1 MKKVILA
8 GIIPS
13 LLLAVSVIDT
23 CFADGWQG
31 SGNFGTAAGNG
42 VSAGNGDYETS
53 TAWVHFKYVGGA
65 DFEGQSIWIVPQYT
79 ANLTQPLDA
88 KLPNV
93 DGKCAKQDVGFWTL
107 ARISKPKAGRGPLK
121 PINSSDVGD
130 YREKGL
136 DDGNEYFFN
145 GIEATYLKRW
155 GDYYTKNT
163 YINGNGEYMIY
174 RNMQGT
180 GWSIFDTLSYNNATG
195 NYAVKNPGGAT
206 AEQVLYYG
214 TGGNDDKFGSIKGK
228 IHKMYQLNVVANG
241 MNDVYKSYRA
251 YLVASKT
258 KTQDQVNGM
267 TDSDIDKLMRNAGGS
282 GNGTY
287 AFCSYENVIKKEASL
302 DTKSQIK
309 IYDNDVEKRSNLS
322 GWDTETS
329 DNNIY
334 EFNTSGS
341 FKLNFNFAYNRS
353 ASDFG
358 TNAIS
363 NGSSI
368 SVYRAD
374 ANGNN
379 IVELYSKTLDT
390 PGFKMGVTTLN
401 NQHAAS
407 TTTSFEELEADTVY
421 MFCAYIKHAET
432 VTITNDVQTTSGQGS
447 SKACVKAKYKP
458 ITATID
464 SDTRATLDGINYD
477 SGADTSKTFPNA
489 NNYITVEA
497 GPNTVT
503 WSHYLGWT
511 SRSDNIKTG
520 NVWTK
525 TYGLNGTKA
534 LGNALSVG
542 KYNKN
547 SHTIY
552 LKKDDDG
559 YPGMKGDNNTSEA
572 GVFPGEAREVSQSL
586 KHPSIVQVNS
596 GDAATGS
603 SDESSS
609 VKLRLKA
616 EDIQCGI
623 SKDSY
628 GLDEDIVYSIGVDNP
643 NDYRWLSIKND
654 NNIKKTVGDDTLQN
668 DVFWLKPES
677 QIQITQTACFGSQIK
692 IDADNVVEDRF
703 NTNPWKNQ
711 DYTNDSANSVFG
723 LESWIPAD
731 RGLFDDTEAPNDVGS
746 HHESSLAA
754 SEIGISDFSK
764 VSTPSSRVANG
775 YKIETISNAAVIENL
790 GKSLYTSFSK
800 PNRESVSITTKI
812 PYNYY
817 MSLNL
822 APDDSKGY
830 LTSENTTFT
839 VNIKNEGRINTQVC
853 NDTSQCG
860 AYATKSKKTTAG
872 MLVFT
877 ISSEFKAD
885 DLKEGKDSFS
895 YNGNI
900 FDSANDLLLKNR
912 MVEAVKNHLPY
923 GDSIDVIDSSHVK
936 DEEIT
941 DLEFNDGGTGSIES
955 NILDLSNLAV
965 GTKVCAVAAVYPSDS
980 HDTGYDTDYNRPED
994 DPKHWPIDDSRHWEI
1009 NDLNQSAAFSPTG
1022 TKTGLKVSCR
1032 TVAKHQNMSVEGN
1045 GVVTTQT
1052 TSSSNTTHNNRIFRS
1067 WSEYQII
1074 SGGSNASS
1082 GAVTAYALNNMA
1094 GKTENMSADPDFSSV
1109 SSGSYL
1115 YPQTLGNYSLAT
1127 IGGKKSDPNSGDES
1141 QVNWRYSETLIKNIV
1156 DTYGKGGSDCV
1167 SGDLPTSNN
1176 YLECINGGNLP
1187 YVYKEGKDTLVVKST
1202 GTLTINND
1210 SHLEDLSYW
1219 GNPKQL
1225 IIIAKDILIDKSVS
1239 RVNAWLIVDGGK
1251 LNTCND
1257 YQINAPEDK
1266 SNQNLLDFC
1275 NTQLFINGPVIVNGD
1290 LILPRTFGGGSVLE
1304 KGEFVKDPNTL
1315 VQRAE
1320 IFNYDPS
1327 VVEWAYRESQKNPH
1341 LETTYTETLAPRL

>member
-1 MKKVILA
+1 MKKKIVLLA
-8 GIIPS
+8 IGVGLVFSTSNVFAGGWAGGGGDSSFGQGGTGEDCANSGGRIDCGISWLKYEYIKGSNLEGQVYKFNPNGDGTGDGKEIAGDCAKDGVGFYHLGIIIKPNREFKNYGTCNTCLGNYSYIGNQTYGGIQNYWNGVATSHLFDGTYSVDPGSKIYGEPYVYTYRLNGANS
-13 LLLAVSVIDT
+13 LGHRFSLSIKTAGGYYTGDNQNSTYNTDGAYSHILYKNAKPMYKSV
-23 CFADGWQG
+23 
-31 SGNFGTAAGNG
+31 GTAASKDSIKKSYAAFLNHKYADGKNAPENQTYSKQKGGGCTYSNG
-42 VSAGNGDYETS
+42 SWNCKNMPDDIYAFCAFPESNPTGLSPKAKLTIEGHPKSPIATS
-53 TAWVHFKYVGGA
+53 YNFSSSNTDTATNSTIYVVNNKTITVKSNFNFKLDKAIKTKSFKPTLSIG
-65 DFEGQSIWIVPQYT
+65 GQSIA
-79 ANLTQPLDA
+79 ANNLSFT
-88 KLPNV
+88 
-93 DGKCAKQDVGFWTL
+93 GSVGE
-107 ARISKPKAGRGPLK
+107 I
-121 PINSSDVGD
+121 GD
-130 YREKGL
+130 GL
-136 DDGNEYFFN
+136 DD
-145 GIEATYLKRW
+145 
-155 GDYYTKNT
+155 
-163 YINGNGEYMIY
+163 
-174 RNMQGT
+174 
-180 GWSIFDTLSYNNATG
+180 
-195 NYAVKNPGGAT
+195 
-206 AEQVLYYG
+206 
-214 TGGNDDKFGSIKGK
+214 
-228 IHKMYQLNVVANG
+228 AN
-241 MNDVYKSYRA
+241 
-251 YLVASKT
+251 KT
-258 KTQDQVNGM
+258 KTITLTAN
-267 TDSDIDKLMRNAGGS
+267 
-282 GNGTY
+282 
-287 AFCSYENVIKKEASL
+287 EA
-302 DTKSQIK
+302 TKICATAKTPGSQID
-309 IYDNDVEKRSNLS
+309 IN
-322 GWDTETS
+322 G
-329 DNNIY
+329 I
-334 EFNTSGS
+334 SGS
-341 FKLNFNFAYNRS
+341 ERTAE
-353 ASDFG
+353 AC
-358 TNAIS
+358 
-363 NGSSI
+363 
-368 SVYRAD
+368 
-374 ANGNN
+374 
-379 IVELYSKTLDT
+379 LY
-390 PGFKMGVTTLN
+390 
-401 NQHAAS
+401 
-407 TTTSFEELEADTVY
+407 
-421 MFCAYIKHAET
+421 
-432 VTITNDVQTTSGQGS
+432 
-447 SKACVKAKYKP
+447 VKYVP

-692 IDADNVVEDRF
+692 IDADNAVEDRF

-872 MLVFT
+872 MLVFA
-877 ISSEFKAD
+877 ISSEFKAM
-885 DLKEGKDSFS
+885 DLDGKDSFS

-900 FDSANDLLLKNR
+900 FDSANDSLLEER
-912 MVEAVKNHLPY
+912 MVEAVKNHFPY
-923 GDSIDVIDSSHVK
+923 GDSINVIDRNHLRDIKNKEFDTDTTLATDS
-936 DEEIT
+936 IT
-941 DLEFNDGGTGSIES
+941 SDNLNLND
-955 NILDLSNLAV
+955 LAV

-980 HDTGYDTDYNRPED
+980 HDTGNGNS
-994 DPKHWPIDDSRHWEI
+994 IDDSV
-1009 NDLNQSAAFSPTG
+1009 QSAAFRPTG
-1022 TKTGLKVSCR
+1022 AKTGLKVSCR

-1045 GVVTTQT
+1045 GVVTTQRIN
-1052 TSSSNTTHNNRIFRS
+1052 SSTTTHNTTNDKKIFRS

-1074 SGGSNASS
+1074 SGGSGSNASS

-1115 YPQTLGNYSLAT
+1115 YPQTLGNYSLDI
-1127 IGGKKSDPNSGDES
+1127 IGGKKSDPNSEDES

-1156 DTYGKGGSDCV
+1156 DTYGKGGGDCV

-1176 YLECINGGNLP
+1176 YLECINGGSLP

-1210 SHLEDLSYW
+1210 SHLDDLSYW
-1219 GNPKQL
+1219 GSPKQL
-1225 IIIAKDILIDKSVS
+1225 IIIAKDILIDKSVR

-1257 YQINAPEDK
+1257 YKINAPEDK

-1304 KGEFVKDPNTL
+1304 NGEFVKDPNTL